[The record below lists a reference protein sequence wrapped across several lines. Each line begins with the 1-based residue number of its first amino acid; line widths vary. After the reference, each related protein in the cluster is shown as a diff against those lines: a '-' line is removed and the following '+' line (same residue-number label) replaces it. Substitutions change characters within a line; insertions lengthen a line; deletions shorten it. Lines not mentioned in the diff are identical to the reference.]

1 LAQNF
6 LAVEETAVSK
16 TTINPETLFNSL
28 QYGFSQI
35 VVAQGQR
42 TVHFSGQVAWDEH
55 ENIVGANDLRA
66 QVWQSLRN
74 VETAV
79 TTAGATLNDIV
90 ALRIYIVQSWM
101 DRTAPVSEGLKESPT
116 WTRPQVDKAQV
127 GIASVWYEGN
137 TCNMHL
143 NDLAAVGQRRAW
155 WPPDLV
161 GMRFNTIGVSDGI
174 SMGTDGMS
182 YSLQSRDLIA
192 DSIET
197 VMGAQWYDANIAIPA
212 ATRTCPAA

>member
-1 LAQNF
+1 MTKQSL
-6 LAVEETAVSK
+6 
-16 TTINPETLFNSL
+16 NPKTLFNSL

-55 ENIVGANDLRA
+55 ENIVGENDLRA

-101 DRTAPVSEGLKESPT
+101 DKTAPVSEGLKEFFPENPPATT
-116 WTRPQVDKAQV
+116 W
-127 GIASVWYEGN
+127 
-137 TCNMHL
+137 
-143 NDLAAVGQRRAW
+143 
-155 WPPDLV
+155 
-161 GMRFNTIGVSDGI
+161 IGVYGLARPEFLI
-174 SMGTDGMS
+174 EIEGT
-182 YSLQSRDLIA
+182 A
-192 DSIET
+192 VFE
-197 VMGAQWYDANIAIPA
+197 
-212 ATRTCPAA
+212 